1 MGFFYTQDTFC
12 YNRNVN
18 IPVKKLC
25 VGVAVFS
32 GIIFAHSTHAQELV
46 PDKITYAKAVVVEVL
61 KQETKKRP
69 GTDVDAIYQ
78 TISAKILEGEEE
90 GSLVTVPN
98 DYLTLKVGE
107 VFYLTHT
114 VNTLDGADW
123 YQVSGP
129 YRLPAVYFFV
139 ALFVLCV
146 ILVGGK
152 QGIRGLLSL
161 IGSLVVILYVL
172 LPAIIHGYPPILVS
186 IAVSSLIIIIGSYV
200 THGFNRTTT
209 SAVVGMITTII
220 FTGILAYVA
229 VHVTRLSGFNTEE
242 AVYLN
247 FNTHGKV
254 DFAGLLLGG
263 IMIGLLGV
271 LYDVSISQAIA
282 VEELH
287 HAAKHYTRREVFT
300 RALRIGREHIGALV
314 NTLAIAYVGASLP
327 LLLLYYTSASDWHM
341 TLNQEM
347 FATEIIRIMIGS
359 IGLVLAVPITTLLS
373 VLMVVNKGELGHK

>member
-1 MGFFYTQDTFC
+1 M
-12 YNRNVN
+12 
-18 IPVKKLC
+18 
-25 VGVAVFS
+25 
-32 GIIFAHSTHAQELV
+32 
-46 PDKITYAKAVVVEVL
+46 
-61 KQETKKRP
+61 
-69 GTDVDAIYQ
+69 
-78 TISAKILEGEEE
+78 
-90 GSLVTVPN
+90 
-98 DYLTLKVGE
+98 
-107 VFYLTHT
+107 FYLTHT
-114 VNTLDGADW
+114 VDTLDGLDW
-123 YQVSGP
+123 YQASDP

-139 ALFVLCV
+139 GLFVVCV
-146 ILVGGK
+146 LLVGGK

-186 IAVSSLIIIIGSYV
+186 IGVSSLIIIIGSYV

-220 FTGILAYVA
+220 FTGVLAYVA
-229 VHVTRLSGFNTEE
+229 VHATRLSGFNTEE

-247 FNTHGKV
+247 FNTHGAV

-271 LYDVSISQAIA
+271 LYDVSIGQAIA

-287 HAAKHYTRREVFT
+287 HAAEHFTRREVFA

-327 LLLLYYTSASDWHM
+327 LLLLYYTSAADWHM
-341 TLNQEM
+341 TLNQEV

-359 IGLVLAVPITTLLS
+359 IGLVLAVPITTAIS
-373 VLMVVNKGELGHK
+373 VLMVIKR